1 MRCRLDSGTSR
12 TFGSINQGKTM
23 PVARNAVSHRAAP
36 VLLVLLLASCATIPS
51 GPSIMA
57 LPGSDKSFD
66 QFRADDA
73 SCQEYATEQIKTS
86 PNRASIRSGVGT
98 AALGTAVGAAAG
110 ALMGGA
116 SGAAIGAGSGL
127 LGGTLIGS
135 GTARGSGS
143 MEQQRY
149 DIGYTQCMYGKGHRV
164 PVSGQIMD
172 NGMNRG
178 YGGYDF
184 QTQPPSSGSMPQP
197 SGSMPP
203 PPPPGNPPPP
213 PPQ

>member
-1 MRCRLDSGTSR
+1 
-12 TFGSINQGKTM
+12 M
-23 PVARNAVSHRAAP
+23 PVACNAVSHRVAP

-57 LPGSDKSFD
+57 LPGSGKSFD
-66 QFRADDA
+66 EFRADDA
-73 SCQEYATEQIKTS
+73 SCQQYATEQIKTS

-149 DIGYTQCMYGKGHRV
+149 DSGYTQCMYAKGHRV

-184 QTQPPSSGSMPQP
+184 QSQPPSSGSMP
-197 SGSMPP
+197 PP
-203 PPPPGNPPPP
+203 PAPCHRHRRPATDPAPSVG
-213 PPQ
+213 

>member
-1 MRCRLDSGTSR
+1 
-12 TFGSINQGKTM
+12 
-23 PVARNAVSHRAAP
+23 
-36 VLLVLLLASCATIPS
+36 
-51 GPSIMA
+51 
-57 LPGSDKSFD
+57 
-66 QFRADDA
+66 
-73 SCQEYATEQIKTS
+73 
-86 PNRASIRSGVGT
+86 
-98 AALGTAVGAAAG
+98 
-110 ALMGGA
+110 MGGA

-149 DIGYTQCMYGKGHRV
+149 DIGYTQCMYAKGHRV

-184 QTQPPSSGSMPQP
+184 QSQPPSSGSMPPP
-197 SGSMPP
+197 SGSSTATAARQPAATAP
-203 PPPPGNPPPP
+203 SVRLQDAWEPREEQGNIGLNTGFSAQTAKTGFDIQQYWVVFAPVPESHRARAMTVLALFALPTSSRGWCANRRCAALDP
-213 PPQ
+213 EERGL